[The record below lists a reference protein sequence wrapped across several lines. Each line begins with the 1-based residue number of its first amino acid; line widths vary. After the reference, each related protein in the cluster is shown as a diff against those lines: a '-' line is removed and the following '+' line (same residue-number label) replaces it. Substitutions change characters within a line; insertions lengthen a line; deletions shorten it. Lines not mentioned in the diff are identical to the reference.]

1 MFEISY
7 CVRCCNENILL
18 SGGRDKQGQ
27 SLISF
32 PARNKQDSLD
42 RSEIRRTVQ
51 YLASIPTYV
60 AQSSSHSCSK
70 AYSPLTSLPP
80 SPHSLPSFPL
90 FSCLSREDVR
100 EYGFSI
106 VLDARTTKWD
116 SVKLILRTLQEA
128 LPGQVHVVY
137 TVQSPQYIQ
146 KRKLGKEKGKLEF
159 TVRVLY

>member
-1 MFEISY
+1 MSVIKYSLATDIVLVTSY
-7 CVRCCNENILL
+7 CVRLGTLEHLL

-27 SLISF
+27 SLICF
-32 PARNKQDSLD
+32 PARNKQEPLE
-42 RSEIRRTVQ
+42 RSDIRRTVQ

-60 AQSSSHSCSK
+60 ASSS
-70 AYSPLTSLPP
+70 P
-80 SPHSLPSFPL
+80 SNSSQAHSLS
-90 FSCLSREDVR
+90 SSWCTREDVR

-116 SVKLILRTLQEA
+116 TMKLILRTLQEA

-159 TVRVLY
+159 TVSGLFW